1 MKKVFVIAGKE
12 SGYIHR
18 LYEYILSCY
27 SQDFEIVLF
36 TDEEALGKYLK
47 NIHAEILV
55 CEEGFRIKDKENV
68 ETFIGLSE
76 TPGVHG
82 MVYKY
87 TACDSIMKNIMAICA
102 TEKPAD
108 PVKKSASKALIGV
121 YTPIKRCFQTTFAI
135 TLGQILAKSHRVL
148 YLNFES
154 FSGFE
159 ILRNRQGGTD
169 LWDLVYFSECEEGN
183 FNYRINS
190 IKEKIGELDYIS
202 PVKLFTRYEEVS
214 AKKWE
219 RLLNN
224 LLTATD
230 YEYIILDLSECVNG
244 LLNILRKCTKIYTIT
259 DPGHIASAKVAQYEN
274 LLRTYAYDE
283 VLERTET
290 ITIPT
295 FKEIPREFELLTKS
309 ELACY
314 IRKMLDSSEGAS
326 YG

>member
-1 MKKVFVIAGKE
+1 MKKVFVIAGKG
-12 SGYIHR
+12 SGYIQR

-36 TDEEALGKYLK
+36 TNEASLSEYLK
-47 NIHAEILV
+47 DNHAEILV
-55 CEEGFRIKDKENV
+55 YEEGFEIKDRENV
-68 ETFIGLSE
+68 ETVIGLSE
-76 TPGVHG
+76 TPGVSG
-82 MVYKY
+82 TVYKY
-87 TACDSIMKNIMAICA
+87 TACDSIMKNIMAVCA
-102 TEKPAD
+102 AEKPAD
-108 PVKKSASKALIGV
+108 LAKKSSSKALIGI

-135 TLGQILAKSHRVL
+135 TLGQILAKSHKVL

-190 IKEKIGELDYIS
+190 IKEKIGELDYIP

-219 RLLNN
+219 KLLNN

-244 LLNILRKCTKIYTIT
+244 LLNILKRCTKIYTIT
-259 DPGHIASAKVAQYEN
+259 DPGRIASAKVAQYEN

-283 VLERTET
+283 VLDRTET

-309 ELACY
+309 ELAGY
-314 IRKMLDSSEGAS
+314 IRKMLEFSGEVS